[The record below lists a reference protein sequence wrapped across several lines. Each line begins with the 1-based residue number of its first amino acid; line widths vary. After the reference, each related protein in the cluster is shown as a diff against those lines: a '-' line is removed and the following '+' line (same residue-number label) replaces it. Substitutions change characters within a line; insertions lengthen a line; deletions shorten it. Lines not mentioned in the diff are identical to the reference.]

1 MDNYNNFIYAIRGK
15 FIVNELKDQGSSTF
29 SFVSSNRSKIIEKIY
44 NLYEKYKD
52 VIKISVEIWFDE
64 EDELY
69 NFYYPRNQV
78 GKPMT
83 EITNYYEQE
92 LKKYEKDLIKKYQ
105 NKHAP
110 LKKPIPTKIYNG
122 ILTSCERLFK
132 DENAKNHYK
141 ASFNFD
147 VFNTETNEK
156 YDKCTVSFP
165 NLVSDCYLEDF
176 LGLSI
181 NLLDITV
188 FAEIKDGFEEKVA
201 IEVTMK

>member
-1 MDNYNNFIYAIRGK
+1 MNNYNNFIY
-15 FIVNELKDQGSSTF
+15 T
-29 SFVSSNRSKIIEKIY
+29 
-44 NLYEKYKD
+44 
-52 VIKISVEIWFDE
+52 IS
-64 EDELY
+64 
-69 NFYYPRNQV
+69 
-78 GKPMT
+78 
-83 EITNYYEQE
+83 
-92 LKKYEKDLIKKYQ
+92 
-105 NKHAP
+105 
-110 LKKPIPTKIYNG
+110 NG

-156 YDKCTVSFP
+156 YGKCTVSFP

-181 NLLDITV
+181 NLLDITA